1 MDSEKMT
8 QIQRN
13 HCNADKVF
21 GSPRPLEVGFRGS
34 KGASAQQYNGA
45 FASAVRNAFALYSES
60 GR

>member
-1 MDSEKMT
+1 MT

-34 KGASAQQYNGA
+34 EGASAQQYNGA